1 MSSSKDYRKFYT
13 FPNSNILE
21 DECGYPEGFITKDG
35 MWAAVP
41 IAGSKKFAIVNNG
54 SVVHTSRNYPSAVSY
69 IEKNLKRKR

>member
-13 FPNSNILE
+13 FPNTTIL
-21 DECGYPEGFITKDG
+21 DDKCGYPEGFITKDG

-54 SVVHTSRNYPSAVSY
+54 SIVHTSRNYPSAVSY